1 MDILKLDPNEED
13 EYAEDAE
20 IEAEIEEEEAGLAP
34 PSKIESFAQK
44 KTFKAVIAAATIYTL
59 VLVGE
64 TIGAFV
70 TLNNAENLEFGRGVL
85 TAVSCDDDG
94 IRVTALARTESPTAD
109 ITFKLGSLRLSE
121 IADSCINKTFKI
133 GLYNGSNDAVNMGF
147 NQIVASPS
155 SRQDAKFVKIT
166 IRRTPTAFTDGI
178 DWRVFPASSLP
189 NPVSEAGLTLCGGD
203 FDLSETIDY
212 NFGTTVPKPG
222 CPVDNYLTHW
232 RGFITVPGTDDGLER
247 DVQFSLTTTGE
258 TILQINN
265 QNIINGRGATQERT
279 LTGTIPLLRGAAY
292 PINLWVF
299 KSTGVGKTTLDWNV
313 PGDSI
318 VPASAFQYES
328 ALGVI
333 VSKTEGT
340 TDYTATSTSFASNAI
355 NFTVTFPRSIP
366 ADEARKFVLETL

>member
-1 MDILKLDPNEED
+1 VDILKLDSNEDD

-34 PSKIESFAQK
+34 PTKIETFAQK
-44 KTFKAVIAAATIYTL
+44 KSFKAVIAAATIYTL

-70 TLNNAENLEFGRGVL
+70 TLNSAENLEFGRGVL
-85 TAVSCDDDG
+85 TAVSCDDNG

-109 ITFKLGSLRLSE
+109 IAFKLGSLRLSE

-166 IRRTPTAFTDGI
+166 IRRTSVESDGI

-189 NPVSEAGLTLCGGD
+189 NPVSEAGLSLCGGD
-203 FDLSETIDY
+203 FDLSETINY

-222 CPVDNYLTHW
+222 CPVNNYLTHW
-232 RGFITVPGTDDGLER
+232 RGFVTLPGTDDGLER

-258 TILQINN
+258 TILQLNN
-265 QNIINGRGATQERT
+265 QTVINGRGGTQERT
-279 LTGTIPLLRGAAY
+279 LTGSIPLLRGASY
-292 PINLWVF
+292 PISLWVF
-299 KSTGVGKTTLDWNV
+299 KSTGVGKTILDWDV
-313 PGDSI
+313 PGDSV
-318 VPASAFQYES
+318 VPATAFQYDS

-333 VSKTEGT
+333 ISKTEGT
-340 TDYTATSTSFASNAI
+340 TDYTVTSTSFASNAI

>member
-1 MDILKLDPNEED
+1 MDILKLDSNEDD

-34 PSKIESFAQK
+34 PTKIETFAQK
-44 KTFKAVIAAATIYTL
+44 KSFKAVIAAATIYTL

-70 TLNNAENLEFGRGVL
+70 TLNSAENLEFGRGVL
-85 TAVSCDDDG
+85 TAVSCDDNG

-109 ITFKLGSLRLSE
+109 IAFKLGSLRLSE

-166 IRRTPTAFTDGI
+166 IRRTSVESDGI

-189 NPVSEAGLTLCGGD
+189 NPVSEAGLSLCGGD
-203 FDLSETIDY
+203 FDLSETINY

-232 RGFITVPGTDDGLER
+232 RGFVTLPGTDDGLER

-258 TILQINN
+258 TILQLNN
-265 QNIINGRGATQERT
+265 QTVINGRGGTQERT
-279 LTGTIPLLRGAAY
+279 LTGSIPLLRGASY
-292 PINLWVF
+292 PISLWVF
-299 KSTGVGKTTLDWNV
+299 KSTGVGKTILDWDV
-313 PGDSI
+313 PGDSV
-318 VPASAFQYES
+318 VPATAFQYDS

-333 VSKTEGT
+333 ISKTEGT
-340 TDYTATSTSFASNAI
+340 TDYTVTSTSFASNAI

>member
-1 MDILKLDPNEED
+1 MDILKLDSNEDD

-34 PSKIESFAQK
+34 PTKIETFAQK
-44 KTFKAVIAAATIYTL
+44 KSFKAVIAAATIYTL

-70 TLNNAENLEFGRGVL
+70 TLNSAENLEFGRGVL
-85 TAVSCDDDG
+85 TAVSCDDNG

-109 ITFKLGSLRLSE
+109 IAFKLGSLRLSE

-166 IRRTPTAFTDGI
+166 IRRTSVESDGI

-189 NPVSEAGLTLCGGD
+189 NPVSEAGLSLCGGD
-203 FDLSETIDY
+203 FDLSETINY

-222 CPVDNYLTHW
+222 CPVNNYLTHW
-232 RGFITVPGTDDGLER
+232 RGFVTLPGTDDGLER

-258 TILQINN
+258 TILQLNN
-265 QNIINGRGATQERT
+265 QTVINGRGGTQERT
-279 LTGTIPLLRGAAY
+279 LTGSIPLLRGASY
-292 PINLWVF
+292 PISLWVF
-299 KSTGVGKTTLDWNV
+299 KSTGVGKTILDWDV
-313 PGDSI
+313 PGDSV
-318 VPASAFQYES
+318 VPATAFQYDS

-333 VSKTEGT
+333 ISKTEGT
-340 TDYTATSTSFASNAI
+340 TDYTVTSTSFASNAI

>member
-1 MDILKLDPNEED
+1 MDILKLDPNEDD

-44 KTFKAVIAAATIYTL
+44 KTFKAVIAAATLYTL

-70 TLNNAENLEFGRGVL
+70 TLNNAENIEFGRGVL
-85 TAVSCDDDG
+85 TAVSCDDNG

-109 ITFKLGSLRLSE
+109 IAFKLGRLKLSE
-121 IADSCINKTFKI
+121 ISDSCINKTFKV
-133 GLYNGSNDAVNMGF
+133 GLYNGSNDAVNIGF

-155 SRQDAKFVKIT
+155 SRQDAKFVKVI
-166 IRRTPTAFTDGI
+166 IRRTSVDSEGI

-189 NPVSEAGLTLCGGD
+189 NPVSEAGLTICGGE

-212 NFGTTVPKPG
+212 NFGTTIPKPG
-222 CPVDNYLTHW
+222 CPRNNYLTHW
-232 RGFITVPGTDDGLER
+232 RGFVTLPGTDDGLER

-258 TILQINN
+258 AILQINR
-265 QNIINGRGATQERT
+265 QTVINGRGGTSERT
-279 LTGTIPLLRGAAY
+279 LSGTIPLLRAASY
-292 PINLWVF
+292 PIDLWVH
-299 KSTGVGKTTLDWNV
+299 KSTGIGKTILDWNV
-313 PGDSI
+313 PGDSV
-318 VPASAFQYES
+318 VPLS
-328 ALGVI
+328 ALQYDSSLSVI
-333 VSKTEGT
+333 ISATEGT
-340 TDYTATSTSFASNAI
+340 TDYTVASTSFATNAI

>member
-1 MDILKLDPNEED
+1 VDILKLDSNEDD

-20 IEAEIEEEEAGLAP
+20 IEAEIEEQEAGLAP
-34 PSKIESFAQK
+34 PTKIETFAQK
-44 KTFKAVIAAATIYTL
+44 KSFKAVIAAATIYTL

-70 TLNNAENLEFGRGVL
+70 TLNSAENLEFGRGVL
-85 TAVSCDDDG
+85 TAVSCDDNG

-109 ITFKLGSLRLSE
+109 IAFKLGILRLSE
-121 IADSCINKTFKI
+121 MADSCINKTFKS

-166 IRRTPTAFTDGI
+166 IRRTSVESDGI

-189 NPVSEAGLTLCGGD
+189 NPVSEAGLSLCGGD
-203 FDLSETIDY
+203 FDLSETINY

-222 CPVDNYLTHW
+222 CPVNNYLTHW
-232 RGFITVPGTDDGLER
+232 RGFVTLPGTDDGLER

-258 TILQINN
+258 TILQLNN
-265 QNIINGRGATQERT
+265 QTVINGRGGTQERT
-279 LTGTIPLLRGAAY
+279 LTGSIPLLRGASY
-292 PINLWVF
+292 PISLWVF
-299 KSTGVGKTTLDWNV
+299 KSTGVGKTILDWDV
-313 PGDSI
+313 PGDSV
-318 VPASAFQYES
+318 VPAAAFQYDS

-333 VSKTEGT
+333 ISKTEGT
-340 TDYTATSTSFASNAI
+340 TDYTVTSTSFASNAI

>member
-1 MDILKLDPNEED
+1 MDILKLDSNEDD

-20 IEAEIEEEEAGLAP
+20 IEAEIEEQEAGLAP
-34 PSKIESFAQK
+34 PTKIETFAQK
-44 KTFKAVIAAATIYTL
+44 KSFKAVIAAATIYTL

-70 TLNNAENLEFGRGVL
+70 TLNSAENLEFGRGVL
-85 TAVSCDDDG
+85 TAVSCDDNG

-109 ITFKLGSLRLSE
+109 IAFKLGILRLSE
-121 IADSCINKTFKI
+121 MADSCINKTFKS

-166 IRRTPTAFTDGI
+166 IRRTSVESDGI

-189 NPVSEAGLTLCGGD
+189 NPVSEAGLSLCGGD
-203 FDLSETIDY
+203 FDLSETINY

-222 CPVDNYLTHW
+222 CPVNNYLTHW
-232 RGFITVPGTDDGLER
+232 RGFVTLPGTDDGLER

-258 TILQINN
+258 TILQLNN
-265 QNIINGRGATQERT
+265 QTVINGRGGTQERT
-279 LTGTIPLLRGAAY
+279 LTGSIPLLRGASY
-292 PINLWVF
+292 PISLWVF
-299 KSTGVGKTTLDWNV
+299 KSTGVGKTILDWDV
-313 PGDSI
+313 PGDSV
-318 VPASAFQYES
+318 VPAAAFQYDS

-333 VSKTEGT
+333 ISKTEGT
-340 TDYTATSTSFASNAI
+340 TDYTVTSTSFASNAI

>member
-1 MDILKLDPNEED
+1 M
-13 EYAEDAE
+13 
-20 IEAEIEEEEAGLAP
+20 
-34 PSKIESFAQK
+34 
-44 KTFKAVIAAATIYTL
+44 

-70 TLNNAENLEFGRGVL
+70 TLNSAENLEFGRGVL
-85 TAVSCDDDG
+85 TAVSCDDNG

-109 ITFKLGSLRLSE
+109 IAFKLGSLRLSE

-166 IRRTPTAFTDGI
+166 IRRTSVESDGI

-189 NPVSEAGLTLCGGD
+189 NPVSEAGLSLCGGD

-232 RGFITVPGTDDGLER
+232 RGFVTLPGTDDGLER

-258 TILQINN
+258 TILQLNN
-265 QNIINGRGATQERT
+265 QTVINGRGGTQERT
-279 LTGTIPLLRGAAY
+279 LTGSIPLLRGASY
-292 PINLWVF
+292 PISLWVF
-299 KSTGVGKTTLDWNV
+299 KSTGVGKTILDWDV
-313 PGDSI
+313 PGDSV
-318 VPASAFQYES
+318 VPATAFQYDS

-333 VSKTEGT
+333 ISKTEGT
-340 TDYTATSTSFASNAI
+340 TDYTVTSTSFASNAI